1 MARDGRRLTRS
12 VREYIVE
19 VVGADGILHH
29 LGPFQQRVDAERWI
43 RLNDKARRYPKRTP
57 DETVR
62 PNLSVV

>member
-1 MARDGRRLTRS
+1 MARDGRGLNRPA
-12 VREYIVE
+12 REYIVE

-43 RLNDKARRYPKRTP
+43 RLNDKARRGPKRAR
-57 DETVR
+57 DETAR